1 MATRIREIMT
11 KNPEIL
17 DVQSTILDAA
27 RIMRDKN
34 IGDVL
39 VRDEDGLCGIV
50 TDRDLVVRAVAE
62 GMDPSTTTLDEVCSE
77 EVVQLDPDD
86 TVEDAIRLMRE
97 KHVRR
102 IPVTEENEII
112 GVVSLGDLAI
122 ERDRESV
129 LGEISAAPPNQ

>member
-1 MATRIREIMT
+1 MATQIREIMT

-17 DVQSTILDAA
+17 DARSTMLDAA
-27 RIMRDKN
+27 RVMRDKN

-39 VRDEDGLCGIV
+39 VRDSQGLCGIV
-50 TDRDLVVRAVAE
+50 TDRDLVVRGLAE
-62 GMDPSTTTLDEVCSE
+62 GLDPSKTTLEDVCSE
-77 EVVQLDPDD
+77 EIVQIDPDD
-86 TVEDAIRLMRE
+86 SVEDAIRLMRE

-102 IPVTEENEII
+102 IPVTEGDEIV
-112 GVVSLGDLAI
+112 GVVTLGDLAV